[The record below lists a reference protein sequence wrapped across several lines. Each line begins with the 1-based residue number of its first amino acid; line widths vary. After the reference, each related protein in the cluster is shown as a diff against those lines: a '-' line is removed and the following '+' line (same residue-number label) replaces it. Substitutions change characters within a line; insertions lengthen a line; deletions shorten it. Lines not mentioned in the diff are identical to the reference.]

1 LLGDDDEP
9 TAAQTRAE
17 IGDFVAP
24 SANEP
29 HFTAN
34 RANPV
39 KCPSAELE
47 SLGAGGG
54 DPAINSDIRIA
65 CGLHPAKAIEGFG
78 SSYRFYTHIL
88 CSGPLQWTTATCKWP
103 AR

>member
-1 LLGDDDEP
+1 LFGDYDEP

-17 IGDFVAP
+17 IGNFVAP

-39 KCPSAELE
+39 KCDGLLFSTQDE
-47 SLGAGGG
+47 S
-54 DPAINSDIRIA
+54 
-65 CGLHPAKAIEGFG
+65 
-78 SSYRFYTHIL
+78 IL
-88 CSGPLQWTTATCKWP
+88 L
-103 AR
+103 RLR